1 MGRASIRAQELLDTS
16 RMDVTQQL
24 QAAEKELPAHLV
36 ILSPLPAPGYH
47 QKTFNWKTTKSTGK
61 GCDYMFKCSCLNTHT

>member
-1 MGRASIRAQELLDTS
+1 MGHASIRAQELLDTS
-16 RMDVTQQL
+16 RTDVTQQL

-36 ILSPLPAPGYH
+36 ILSPLSAPRQH

-61 GCDYMFKCSCLNTHT
+61 RSNFISLNAHV

>member
-1 MGRASIRAQELLDTS
+1 MGCASIRAQELLDTR

-36 ILSPLPAPGYH
+36 ILGPLPARSRVPPENF
-47 QKTFNWKTTKSTGK
+47 QMEDNKVNRKQ
-61 GCDYMFKCSCLNTHT
+61 M